1 MECFHWMYTK
11 KKRVKRKKMNKIVE
25 YTRGAADDCGTVGG
39 GETTS
44 WTDGRADWNN
54 SSSSSI

>member
-1 MECFHWMYTK
+1 M
-11 KKRVKRKKMNKIVE
+11 KRKKMNKIVE